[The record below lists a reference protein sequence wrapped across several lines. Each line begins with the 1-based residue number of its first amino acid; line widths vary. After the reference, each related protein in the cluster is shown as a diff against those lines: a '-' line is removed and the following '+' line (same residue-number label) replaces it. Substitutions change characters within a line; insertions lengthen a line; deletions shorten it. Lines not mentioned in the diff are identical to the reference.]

1 MTDRQLERLAMLA
14 LAYIK
19 THPDTPYDTGN
30 LKFDSLQLRKVAPY
44 QYEIYISLD
53 IAPYQ
58 EYLNERQT
66 VGNGKRNRHYEWW
79 EKMRVNV
86 AEYLHQFVV
95 GDYDGAAVSK
105 ELRRLT
111 KEIERQQNGG
121 KA

>member
-1 MTDRQLERLAMLA
+1 MLA

-95 GDYDGAAVSK
+95 GDYDGAAVSM